1 MKSEHCC
8 TELPTSTPEQNVADY
23 ERNCCKMF
31 LTCEEPGMNMRHSL
45 NTLGRAVLNTLGRA
59 VLSLIRETLIKYIGE
74 SCVIIDS

>member
-8 TELPTSTPEQNVADY
+8 TGLPTSTPEQNVADY
-23 ERNCCKMF
+23 ERSCCKMF

-45 NTLGRAVLNTLGRA
+45 NTLERA

-74 SCVIIDS
+74 GCVI

>member
-8 TELPTSTPEQNVADY
+8 TGLPTSTPEQNVADY

-45 NTLGRAVLNTLGRA
+45 NTLGRAVLF
-59 VLSLIRETLIKYIGE
+59 
-74 SCVIIDS
+74 DS